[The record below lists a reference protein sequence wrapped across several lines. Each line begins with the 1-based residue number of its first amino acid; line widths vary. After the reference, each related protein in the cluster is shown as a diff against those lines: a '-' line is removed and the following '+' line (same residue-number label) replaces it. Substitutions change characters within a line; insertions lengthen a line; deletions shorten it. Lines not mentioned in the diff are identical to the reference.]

1 MRSGLAART
10 PRFSSAVIAA
20 SSPDHFSTLER
31 QLGHRF
37 ADRALLV
44 RALTHASYA
53 AEHPPA
59 ESQEPLAFV
68 GDAALSLV
76 VAEHL
81 FAAERGAPVGRLTP
95 ARAEIVADEAL
106 ARWAAALA
114 LGAGLRLGRGA
125 EQEGGRETTSILA
138 TTLEAV
144 LGALY
149 LEAGLPAVRAVI
161 GRLAAWPRMVR

>member
-1 MRSGLAART
+1 M
-10 PRFSSAVIAA
+10 
-20 SSPDHFSTLER
+20 
-31 QLGHRF
+31 
-37 ADRALLV
+37 
-44 RALTHASYA
+44 RALTHASFA

-59 ESQEPLAFV
+59 EGQEPLAFV

-81 FAAERGAPVGRLTP
+81 LAAEPGAAVGRLTP
-95 ARAEIVADEAL
+95 LRAEVVSDEAL
-106 ARWAAALA
+106 ARWAAALE
-114 LGAGLRLGRGA
+114 LGALLRLGRGA

-149 LEAGLPAVRAVI
+149 LDAGLPAVRVVVE
-161 GRLAAWPRMVR
+161 RLAAWPRMVR

>member
-1 MRSGLAART
+1 VNAA
-10 PRFSSAVIAA
+10 AIAA
-20 SSPDHFSTLER
+20 LER
-31 QLGHRF
+31 RLGHSF
-37 ADRALLV
+37 ADHARLV

-59 ESQEPLAFV
+59 AAQEPLAFV

-81 FAAERGAPVGRLTP
+81 LAAEPAATVGRLTP
-95 ARAEIVADEAL
+95 LRARVVADETL
-106 ARWAAALA
+106 AKWAAALE
-114 LGAGLRLGRGA
+114 LGDLLRLGRGA
-125 EQEGGRETTSILA
+125 EQEGGRQTASILA

-149 LEAGLPAVRAVI
+149 LDAGLPALRGVV
-161 GRLAAWPRMVR
+161 GRLAGWPRL